1 MLSSPWQALKEKPL
15 FQKLTNKK
23 VRAVLGTI
31 VVIGFCSLLYL
42 SMLRINTEQ
51 ANAKIDENM
60 VGYFTA
66 MNKQDYEKMRE
77 YLYPTDNED
86 YLLDI
91 LVKSKAIGVTSVR
104 LQKVYPALVHKNI
117 AIVGFEIS
125 TNAQFKGED
134 VTTRQTGT
142 YIFRQKDNDWYIA
155 KPEDLRDIPAKE
167 ISDLIDAYK
176 PIMKENMAE
185 GIVEQFEYNTASLK
199 KLKGAEQK

>member
-1 MLSSPWQALKEKPL
+1 MKEKPL
-15 FQKLTNKK
+15 FQRLANKK
-23 VRAVLGTI
+23 VRAVLSAI
-31 VVIGFCSLLYL
+31 VIVGFCGLLYL

-51 ANAKIDENM
+51 ANTKIDENM

-66 MNKQDYEKMRE
+66 MNQQDYGKMRE
-77 YLYPTDNED
+77 YLYPTNNEE

-91 LVKSKAIGVTSVR
+91 LVKSKAIGVTSIR

-117 AIVGFEIS
+117 AIVGFETS

-142 YIFRQKDNDWYIA
+142 YIFRQKDNNWYIA
-155 KPEDLRDIPAKE
+155 KPEDLSDIPAKE

-185 GIVEQFEYNTASLK
+185 GIVEQYEYNTASLK